1 MSWPNPEKKEVKTVK
16 KEKSPQVWDNLKQ
29 SLKTLRRMFMFILFE
44 VGVQRFL
51 RITFLSG
58 VHSIDVEKCSK
69 QKNFNILKS
78 KKLQAILNTTVNL
91 GFLLLSVT
99 IFFPLRASLANWTDY
114 FMAIIGLHF

>member
-58 VHSIDVEKCSK
+58 VHSVDVEKCSK

-78 KKLQAILNTTVNL
+78 KKASSHFKYNCEFGVSALISDN
-91 GFLLLSVT
+91 
-99 IFFPLRASLANWTDY
+99 FFPPQSISRQLD
-114 FMAIIGLHF
+114 